1 MNNSHATA
9 FDIGSISMKAA
20 KPKIGARSQES
31 GVRRKEEEGRRKK
44 EEGRSQK
51 KCFYKYETLPLI
63 STILQFFD

>member
-1 MNNSHATA
+1 
-9 FDIGSISMKAA
+9 MKAA